1 MSGSSWW
8 IMKIHRDESSPCFP
22 ACQTASFYS
31 SNGHLTGIL
40 SPDAEEAVF
49 RLPPPFFCL
58 QYSHEESLW
67 PTDLPPD
74 LLHGFR
80 HAAMPAAKV
89 RRFFITVF
97 DYNRFSFTGKRSH
110 KTESQKHPV
119 LSVHTIR
126 NHFLFLPNL
135 ITCFQIQQRCS
146 LPHCHEQNS
155 L

>member
-1 MSGSSWW
+1 MSDSSWW

-80 HAAMPAAKV
+80 HASMPAAKV
-89 RRFFITVF
+89 RRFCITVF

-110 KTESQKHPV
+110 KTESPKHPV
-119 LSVHTIR
+119 LKGGIEPPTIWLSAIR
-126 NHFLFLPNL
+126 S
-135 ITCFQIQQRCS
+135 TR
-146 LPHCHEQNS
+146 
-155 L
+155 